1 MNRKYF
7 RCHGYNR
14 AFFKLK
20 TCVLCELSRWTCG
33 FVLSLLVSRVRI
45 EVMED
50 YGTGFRHKLEKWPRS
65 SITGFFHKTSIPEI
79 VEGKKFV
86 LVVDDSHLRSLVDGF
101 VLMPEGSL
109 SFGYSCT
116 PGASASVL
124 RREVQ
129 GESIPYTPDLVCL
142 LAPGNNITESNT
154 IEQSGR
160 DFTSL
165 IQCALSQWTK
175 VIVIDFPTRL
185 TVEHHLQDLLRQEY
199 HRAASRLGVRYMSIS
214 EHFPQSTLDLW
225 CRDGVHLSDNR
236 GMPIQAQLIWTAAY
250 LHLSM
255 PPTHHFTPGV
265 MSVCSRVS
273 PKVVVTGVIKAKT
286 QRNVYTWSN
295 MVKGIPKGAAADL
308 FRELTLV
315 SVYLFYYLC
324 DLCVRGC
331 VPACLPVCV
340 CVCVCV

>member
-1 MNRKYF
+1 
-7 RCHGYNR
+7 
-14 AFFKLK
+14 
-20 TCVLCELSRWTCG
+20 
-33 FVLSLLVSRVRI
+33 
-45 EVMED
+45 
-50 YGTGFRHKLEKWPRS
+50 
-65 SITGFFHKTSIPEI
+65 
-79 VEGKKFV
+79 
-86 LVVDDSHLRSLVDGF
+86 
-101 VLMPEGSL
+101 MPEGSL

-116 PGASASVL
+116 LGASASVL

-236 GMPIQAQLIWTAAY
+236 GMPILAQLIWTAAY

-324 DLCVRGC
+324 DLCVLGC

-340 CVCVCV
+340 CVCVCVCARVHKHNKGVYNKAIILLKSISFGKSMWF